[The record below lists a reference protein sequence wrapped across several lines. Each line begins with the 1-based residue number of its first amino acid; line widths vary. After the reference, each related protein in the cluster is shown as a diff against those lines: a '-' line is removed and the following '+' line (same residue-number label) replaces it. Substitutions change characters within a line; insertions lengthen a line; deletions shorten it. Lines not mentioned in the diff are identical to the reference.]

1 MLRRLCRCGRSA
13 YSTRI
18 LAFGIDEIN
27 LFRLIWKNEK
37 MKCSVFIAT
46 SADGFIAKKDGS
58 VDWLHSAGNSEA
70 EMGDHADM
78 GFDEYMASV
87 DSMVM
92 GRKCMEMISSMNLTP
107 EQWPYGD
114 TRIVVLSNTLKEA
127 PENMKDKVEMY
138 SGDLNALIT
147 QLETDGHKHAYIDG
161 GTTIQ
166 AFINLGLIYEMT
178 ITRAPILLGE
188 GISLFGKTDKDIKL
202 EQARAQ
208 AFANNFIQEKYF
220 VSYF

>member
-1 MLRRLCRCGRSA
+1 
-13 YSTRI
+13 
-18 LAFGIDEIN
+18 
-27 LFRLIWKNEK
+27 
-37 MKCSVFIAT
+37 MKCSVYIAT
-46 SADGFIAKKDGS
+46 SVDGFIAKNDGS

-70 EMGDHADM
+70 EMGDQADM
-78 GFDEYMASV
+78 GMAEYMASV

-127 PENMKDKVEMY
+127 PENMKGKVEMY

-147 QLETDGHKHAYIDG
+147 QLEADGHKHAYIDG

-166 AFINLGLIYEMT
+166 AFINLDLINEMT

-188 GISLFGKTDKDIKL
+188 GISLFGKTAKNIKL
-202 EQARAQ
+202 EKTQAT
-208 AFANNFIQEKYF
+208 AFANDFIQEKF
-220 VSYF
+220 VVNYQ